1 MYCTS
6 VHVYLY
12 ICAYDY
18 GSGRGVK
25 VDLGIPYELWDSRPA
40 EVSALERACVALVAD
55 TEELIEHWFF
65 ERLPQ
70 LSASAT
76 PSTATQTLASGSVS
90 ASVVRDLSEHL
101 CRRGALRDKYS
112 STLCSLL

>member
-1 MYCTS
+1 MY
-6 VHVYLY
+6 V
-12 ICAYDY
+12 CAGDY

-70 LSASAT
+70 LSAAASASAT

-101 CRRGALRDKYS
+101 CRRGALRGKYS